1 MESSILSAPAV
12 TLVQMIYDVAIN
24 SLEAAMDKLASSDAM
39 SRARLVSR
47 AQAAIAELIVSLDH
61 SAEAPLSSQL
71 ERLYDYALSEIAKGH
86 AQRSGEAFRNAH
98 SVLIIL
104 SEGWAG
110 VCRETVAGQDQMP
123 ETLTELEGAKASAGQ
138 TNQLAEYQAAV
149 GSESRCW
156 SC

>member
-12 TLVQMIYDVAIN
+12 TLIQMIYDVAIS
-24 SLEAAMDKLASSDAM
+24 SLDAAVDKLASSEAM
-39 SRARLVSR
+39 ARARLVSK

-61 SAEAPLSSQL
+61 SAGAPLSREL
-71 ERLYDYALSEIAKGH
+71 ERLYAYALSEIAKGH

-98 SVLIIL
+98 SVLTIL

-138 TNQLAEYQAAV
+138 TNQLAGYQAAV
-149 GSESRCW
+149 GSDPRRW